1 MFSFLSESPLYM
13 KSLLRVLIVEDEMI
27 ISAKISMYL
36 EEFGYEVA
44 GALTRG
50 EQVLEIC
57 RQDPPDILLLDINL
71 KGELDGIQTAERL
84 QDIAHI
90 PIIYLTA
97 NSDASTFARARQT
110 KPLAFVTKPFQK
122 AELERALALV
132 AEQIEARNT
141 SDNKVAIQQ
150 AEDSDRVLQDR
161 IFLRDRNSMVK
172 VMLSDIL
179 FVKAERAYCRVYTAT
194 SRYTLSMAMGKLEPQ
209 LPPKQFMRI
218 HRSHIINVE
227 HVSVCTDSGVEVGE
241 YEIPVS
247 RSYRDQLFARLNLIG

>member
-1 MFSFLSESPLYM
+1 M

-44 GALTRG
+44 GSLTRG

-57 RQDPPDILLLDINL
+57 RHDPPDILLLDINL
-71 KGELDGIQTAERL
+71 KGDLDGIQTAEKL
-84 QDIAHI
+84 QEIAQV

-132 AEQIEARNT
+132 AEQIEVKNT
-141 SDNKVAIQQ
+141 MEVKAPIQQ
-150 AEDSDRVLQDR
+150 PDDADRILTDR

>member
-1 MFSFLSESPLYM
+1 M
-13 KSLLRVLIVEDEMI
+13 KSTLRVLIAEDEMI

-50 EQVLEIC
+50 EQVLDMC
-57 RQDPPDILLLDINL
+57 RHDPPDILLLDINL
-71 KGELDGIQTAERL
+71 KGELDGIQTAEEL
-84 QDIAHI
+84 KNFAKI

-97 NSDASTFARARQT
+97 NSDSATFDRARRT

-132 AEQIEARNT
+132 AEQLGSST
-141 SDNKVAIQQ
+141 SDLDS
-150 AEDSDRVLQDR
+150 AEGSNPSEETDRIMKDR
-161 IFLRDRNSMVK
+161 IFLRDRNLMVK

-179 FVKAERAYCRVYTAT
+179 FVKAERAYCRVYTDT
-194 SRYTLSMAMGKLEPQ
+194 NRYTLSMALGKLENQ
-209 LPPKQFMRI
+209 LPPKQFMRV
-218 HRSHIINVE
+218 HRSHLVNIE
-227 HVSVCTDSGVEVGE
+227 HVNVCTDSGVELGE

-247 RSYRDQLFARLNLIG
+247 KAYRDQLLARLNLIG